1 MCVLCGV
8 VVLDK
13 KDRGHFFCFHLTRTQ
28 GHGVFSLSRRVP
40 FQGALT
46 EKKGCGTLSGQ
57 VESKKGYSSLAA
69 LLLRGAASL
78 SHRAKYITGCLLSS
92 LFFFST
98 SSLLS
103 LCCVVLIKESEVL
116 YVVGSSTGAAWLWG

>member
-1 MCVLCGV
+1 MCVLLGV

-28 GHGVFSLSRRVP
+28 GHGVFALSRRVP

-46 EKKGCGTLSGQ
+46 EQKGCGTLSGQ
-57 VESKKGYSSLAA
+57 VESKKGCSSLVA

-78 SHRAKYITGCLLSS
+78 SHRAKYIIGWLLSG
-92 LFFFST
+92 LFFSAS

-103 LCCVVLIKESEVL
+103 LYCVVLIKESEVL
-116 YVVGSSTGAAWLWG
+116 YGSGSSTGAARLWG